1 MSEPVT
7 QGVAVC
13 VADLAAAGVEA
24 GWRVSVACPEG
35 GILSDKVREA
45 GAQFVEI
52 PIRKAPGP
60 WDARS
65 ASAIRRLA
73 RESHVVHLHSSKAGA
88 IGRMALMGLSTPC
101 IYSPHGWS
109 FLMDSRARPVYLAAE
124 RSMAAMT
131 QVIVAASE
139 DEAVVG
145 REALGRWGNRI
156 QVIGNGVDIH
166 RFRPRADAELPR
178 IGTRAPLIVCVG
190 RLARQKGQDIAIRA
204 LAAMAHPTA
213 RLRLVGDGAIRPD
226 LAQLA
231 RALGVAERVEYV
243 GDSPRPEDH
252 VRSADIVMVPSRW
265 DGMSLALLEAMAC
278 GAAVIASTVTGS
290 SVVEGAGVLV
300 APNDPIPLARAADRL
315 LADPEERA
323 RLGHAARARAELEFD
338 VARTRSQT
346 LNLWSTLAGIEIIRL
361 DEFSVGEP
369 LELASAPASRRRA
382 RSGRSVADETVLEGV
397 GGRS

>member
-1 MSEPVT
+1 M
-7 QGVAVC
+7 
-13 VADLAAAGVEA
+13 ADLATAGVEA
-24 GWRVSVACPEG
+24 GWRVTLACPEG
-35 GILSDKVREA
+35 GLLSDKAREA
-45 GAQFVEI
+45 GAEVIEV

-73 RESHVVHLHSSKAGA
+73 READVIHLHSSKAGA
-88 IGRMALMGLSTPC
+88 VGRMALMGLSTPR

-124 RSMAAMT
+124 RSLAAMT
-131 QVIVAASE
+131 DVIVAASE

-166 RFRPRADAELPR
+166 RFRPRDRAELPTR
-178 IGTRAPLIVCVG
+178 IGAKDPLIVCVG

-231 RALGVAERVEYV
+231 RGLGVADRLEYV

-252 VRSADIVMVPSRW
+252 IHAADIVMVPSRW

-315 LADPEERA
+315 LADPVERA
-323 RLGHAARARAELEFD
+323 RLGNAARARAEVHFD

-346 LNLWSTLAGIEIIRL
+346 LDLWSRLAGIDIITL
-361 DEFSVGEP
+361 DEFSAAEP
-369 LELASAPASRRRA
+369 LALASALPKRRR
-382 RSGRSVADETVLEGV
+382 
-397 GGRS
+397 

>member
-1 MSEPVT
+1 MHSRSLAPSVLLVSEPVT

-13 VADLAAAGVEA
+13 VADLATAGVEA
-24 GWRVSVACPEG
+24 GWRVTLACPEG
-35 GILSDKVREA
+35 GLLSDKAREA
-45 GAQFVEI
+45 GAEVIEV

-73 RESHVVHLHSSKAGA
+73 READVIHLHSSKAGA
-88 IGRMALMGLSTPC
+88 VGRMALMGLSTPR

-124 RSMAAMT
+124 RSLAAMT
-131 QVIVAASE
+131 DVIVAASE

-166 RFRPRADAELPR
+166 RFRPRDRAELPTR
-178 IGTRAPLIVCVG
+178 IGAKDPLIVCVG

-231 RALGVAERVEYV
+231 RGLGVADRLEYV

-252 VRSADIVMVPSRW
+252 IHAADIVMVPSRW

-315 LADPEERA
+315 LADPVERA
-323 RLGHAARARAELEFD
+323 RLGNAARARAEVHFD

-346 LNLWSTLAGIEIIRL
+346 LDLWSRLAGIDIITL
-361 DEFSVGEP
+361 DEFSAAEP
-369 LELASAPASRRRA
+369 LALASALPKRRR
-382 RSGRSVADETVLEGV
+382 
-397 GGRS
+397 